1 MEVLP
6 PGGTHFSNQSWFVPS
21 QRRNSIAWT
30 PEENKAFEDA
40 LARYDRDTPN
50 RWEKVATSIP
60 GKTVTDV
67 MNHYR
72 ELENDV
78 SFIEMGLVPFPQYYN
93 SSSGGFTLDWESSHG
108 FKPGYCVGGKRG
120 GSRGAEQ
127 ERKKGVPWTEEEHKR
142 FLLGLKKYGRGD
154 WRNISRNYVTSRTP
168 TQVASH
174 AQKYFIRL
182 NSGGKDKRR
191 SSIHDITTVN
201 LPDDERAPSPSAPS
215 IITSQ
220 SSTAATA
227 VSDHFSVIVDSK
239 QPNEGIGAFKPQQF
253 VQQSPYGISSYGVKS
268 EPNNSYGMM
277 LLQMQSS
284 HLLPHV

>member
-6 PGGTHFSNQSWFVPS
+6 PGGTHFTNQSWLVPP
-21 QRRNSIAWT
+21 RRNSMAWT

-40 LARYDRDTPN
+40 LARYDRETPN
-50 RWEKVATSIP
+50 RWEKVALLIP
-60 GKTVTDV
+60 GKTAGDV
-67 MNHYR
+67 AAHYK
-72 ELENDV
+72 ELESDV
-78 SFIEMGLVPFPQYYN
+78 SYIEMGLVPFPQYYN
-93 SSSGGFTLDWESSHG
+93 SSSGGFTLDWESQG

-201 LPDDERAPSPSAPS
+201 LPDDERAQSPSAPS
-215 IITSQ
+215 VTSQ
-220 SSTAATA
+220 SSTAAIA

-239 QPNEGIGAFKPQQF
+239 QPNEGIGGFKPQQF
-253 VQQSPYGISSYGVKS
+253 VQQSPYGISSYNGIKS
-268 EPNNSYGMM
+268 EPNNSYGAMIM
-277 LLQMQSS
+277 QMQSH
-284 HLLPHV
+284 HLPRV